1 METVMVNIK
10 QLKHDNKYD
19 SNIEEEKYKMVFKR
33 MWQKARILIIFFQL
47 KHNLIEEWGNKL

>member
-19 SNIEEEKYKMVFKR
+19 SNIEEEKYKMIFKR
-33 MWQKARILIIFFQL
+33 MLQKARILMIFFQL
-47 KHNLIEEWGNKL
+47 KHNLIEE